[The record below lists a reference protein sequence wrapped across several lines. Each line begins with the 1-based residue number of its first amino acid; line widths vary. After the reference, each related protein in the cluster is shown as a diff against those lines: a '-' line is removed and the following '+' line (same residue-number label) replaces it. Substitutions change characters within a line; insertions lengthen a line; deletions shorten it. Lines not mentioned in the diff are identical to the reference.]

1 MRTKLNNNIIS
12 GTLFILLLAGLSSCG
27 KNTKNAGALAS
38 NEVIPDSIVEMRNDQ
53 IKLAGIET
61 GTVEMRMINNSLKV
75 NGAVSV
81 GPQNLASVCAPMG
94 GFVKSVSLLPG
105 NQVNKGQTLAIIE
118 NREFV
123 DIQQEYLEA
132 QSKLEYAE
140 AEFNRHSDLFKE
152 DVYSEKNLQQ
162 VTADYKSL
170 KARVNALARK
180 LALIGID
187 PAVLTEEN
195 ITASVPLLS
204 PISGF
209 IRSVN
214 VNVGKSVSPVDVV
227 FEIINNDKLILELTL
242 FEKDA
247 GKVALGQNVGFFI
260 NNETERHDAVIYQ
273 TGKSVRTDRTIIVY
287 AAVTGKCKNVLPGMY
302 VNAVI
307 ETSSN
312 RVASLPSEAIV
323 TFDDKDYIFVFEKDK
338 EENGIPFSE
347 YKIVEVRKGASDE
360 GFTEVGLPPD
370 FNPGESKVV
379 TKGAYN
385 LLSAKKNAGEM
396 AC

>member
-1 MRTKLNNNIIS
+1 MRTRFNN
-12 GTLFILLLAGLSSCG
+12 GTTFRTLLILLLAGLASCG
-27 KNTKNAGALAS
+27 KTAKDAGSPAA
-38 NEVIPDSIVEMRNDQ
+38 NEVLPDTIVEMRNDQ

-61 GTVEMRMINNSLKV
+61 GTVEMRNINNSLKV
-75 NGAVSV
+75 NGAVAV

-105 NQVNKGQTLAIIE
+105 NQVSKGQTLAIIE
-118 NREFV
+118 NRDFV
-123 DIQQEYLEA
+123 DIEQEFLEA
-132 QSKLEYAE
+132 RSKLEYAE
-140 AEFNRHSDLFKE
+140 AEFNRHSDLYKE
-152 DVYSEKNLQQ
+152 EVYSEKNLQQ

-170 KARVNALARK
+170 KARVSALSRK

-187 PAVLTEEN
+187 PALLNEDN

-214 VNVGKSVSPVDVV
+214 VNVGKSVSPADVM

-247 GKVALGQNVGFFI
+247 GKVVLGQKAVFFI
-260 NNETERHDAVIYQ
+260 NNETEKHDAVIYQ
-273 TGKSVRTDRTIIVY
+273 TGKSVGADRTIIVY

-307 ETSSN
+307 ETSTN

-338 EENGIPFSE
+338 QENGVPFSE
-347 YKIVEVRKGASDE
+347 YRMVEVRKGASDG

-370 FNPGESKVV
+370 LNADASRVV
-379 TKGAYN
+379 IKGAYN